1 MWYILQRSYY
11 EHDSVR
17 SGTQGQSFSYRLV
30 KIINFNGNWILIAKR
45 STRSKHKHDIVF
57 LWLLWVGIEKRK
69 KYQILSHDTLRSEQ
83 LQMLYIT
90 TEMYLSDLS
99 CQVLSLKILLMAC
112 ESLNGFLFSFHFPLA
127 SRRFV
132 THSKPY
138 FQHFTRAFFIN
149 QYWISAI
156 WAAKAQRD

>member
-1 MWYILQRSYY
+1 MWFILQRSSC
-11 EHDSVR
+11 EHDGVR
-17 SGTQGQSFSYRLV
+17 SGTWGQSVSYRLV

-57 LWLLWVGIEKRK
+57 LWLLWVAIEKK
-69 KYQILSHDTLRSEQ
+69 KYQILSHGTSRSDQ

-132 THSKPY
+132 THFWPY
-138 FQHFTRAFFIN
+138 IQHFMRAFFIN
-149 QYWISAI
+149 QYRISAI